1 MEEKYRLLASE
12 IDKTFGFYEVFSVF
26 FLDACIVTEV
36 MTTNAIRVKA
46 KEPQPSRRLGILR
59 IALPL
64 LFSVMFIIGFGWEW
78 NTDSF
83 GLFYAQPEITERFE
97 EGRLIKVP
105 AGGNL
110 QAAIDRANGGD
121 IIELEAGA
129 TYNGQINLT
138 KSNSG
143 KPLTIRSSAA
153 DKLIEGKRVTPADR
167 QHMARIVSGMLGRA
181 ALMASNGASGY
192 RIVGIEFTS
201 TSSRYNYGLVVL
213 GNGETRPENV
223 PTDIEIDRSYIH
235 SNGGRGTVRRG
246 IALNSAHITIKN
258 SYIEGFAYPG
268 EETQGICGWTGT
280 RNVRIYNNYIEGGA
294 ENIMFGGADPAN
306 AELIPTDIEV
316 TGNHL
321 SKSRS
326 WNKDSTMKTAFEL
339 KNAKNVVFKANL
351 ITDNLKGSAFRITV
365 RNQDGKAAFSTI
377 ENVVVRDNIIDTTGD
392 GINILGRDDTHAS
405 QTLRNLTIENNLFLN
420 VGTNVIEG
428 GGYFVLVND
437 GEGIV
442 IRNNTVLNNG
452 NITTF
457 HGAMPR
463 GFEFYDNIVGH
474 GDYGI
479 HGRLDMRSDAA
490 RAMFFNNIFI
500 DLNRI
505 DPSGRSFPP
514 GNEFVSG
521 VSELGFADA
530 ASGDYR
536 LSPNSRFAGKG
547 RDGKNPGA
555 DLISSSLA
563 GLR

>member
-1 MEEKYRLLASE
+1 M
-12 IDKTFGFYEVFSVF
+12 
-26 FLDACIVTEV
+26 
-36 MTTNAIRVKA
+36 
-46 KEPQPSRRLGILR
+46 
-59 IALPL
+59 L
-64 LFSVMFIIGFGWEW
+64 LFGFGWEW
-78 NTDSF
+78 NSDHL
-83 GLFYAQPEITERFE
+83 GLFYSQPEITEMSDG
-97 EGRLIKVP
+97 GRVIKVP

-110 QAAIDRANGGD
+110 QAAVDRAEAGD
-121 IIELEAGA
+121 TIELEAGA
-129 TYNGQINLT
+129 TFSGQIDLT
-138 KSNSG
+138 KKNTA
-143 KPLTIRSSAA
+143 KPVTIISSAA
-153 DKLIEGKRVTPADR
+153 SKLTEGKRVTPADR
-167 QHMARIVSGMLGRA
+167 PHMARIVSGMIGRA
-181 ALMASNGASGY
+181 ALMASNSASGY

-223 PTDIEIDRSYIH
+223 PSDIEIDRSYIH
-235 SNGGRGTVRRG
+235 SNGGRGSVRRG
-246 IALNSAHITIKN
+246 IALNSANTTIKN

-280 RNVRIYNNYIEGGA
+280 RNVRIYNNYVEGGA

-306 AELIPTDIEV
+306 AELIPTDIEA

-326 WNKDSTMKTAFEL
+326 WNKEATMKTLFQL
-339 KNAKNVVFKANL
+339 KNAKNVRFTGNL
-351 ITDNLKGSAFRITV
+351 LTDNLKGSAFRITV

-377 ENVVVRDNIIDTTGD
+377 ENVIIRDNIIDTTGD
-392 GINILGRDDTHAS
+392 GVNILGRDDTYAS

-420 VGTNVIEG
+420 VGTNVLEG

-437 GEGIV
+437 GEGII

-490 RAMFFNNIFI
+490 RAMFFNNIFV

-505 DPSGRSFPP
+505 DPSARSFPP

-530 ASGDYR
+530 AGGDYR

-555 DLISSSLA
+555 GLISSGRGGS
-563 GLR
+563 R

>member
-1 MEEKYRLLASE
+1 
-12 IDKTFGFYEVFSVF
+12 
-26 FLDACIVTEV
+26 
-36 MTTNAIRVKA
+36 MTANAIRVRA
-46 KEPQPSRRLGILR
+46 KERPKRRPSRSLRFALPILVLGIS
-59 IALPL
+59 
-64 LFSVMFIIGFGWEW
+64 LFGFGWEW
-78 NTDSF
+78 NNDRL
-83 GLFYAQPEITERFE
+83 GLFYTQPEILSRTD
-97 EGRLIKVP
+97 GGKLIKVP

-110 QAAIDRANGGD
+110 QAAVDRAEPGD

-129 TYNGQINLT
+129 SYSGQINLT
-138 KSNSG
+138 KKNG
-143 KPLTIRSSAA
+143 TKPVTIISSAA
-153 DKLIEGKRVTPADR
+153 DKLPEGKRVSPADR
-167 QHMARIVSGMLGRA
+167 QNMARIVAGMLGRA

-201 TSSRYNYGLVVL
+201 TSSRYNYGLIVL
-213 GNGETRPENV
+213 GNGEARPESV
-223 PTDIEIDRSYIH
+223 PSNIEIDRSYVH
-235 SNGGRGTVRRG
+235 SNGGRGSVRRG
-246 IALNSAHITIKN
+246 IALNSADTTIKN

-280 RNVRIYNNYIEGGA
+280 RNVRIYNNYVEGGA

-316 TGNHL
+316 SGNHL
-321 SKSRS
+321 RKSRS
-326 WNKDSTMKTAFEL
+326 WNKEATMKTAFEL
-339 KNAKNVVFKANL
+339 KNAKNVVFRGNL

-377 ENVVVRDNIIDTTGD
+377 ENVVIRDNIIDTTGD

-405 QTLRNLTIENNLFLN
+405 QTLRNLIIENNLFIN
-420 VGTNVIEG
+420 VGTNVLEG
-428 GGYFVLVND
+428 GGYFVLIND
-437 GEGIV
+437 GENIV

-457 HGAMPR
+457 HGTMPR

-490 RAMFFNNIFI
+490 RAMFANNVFI

-505 DPSGRSFPP
+505 DASARSFPP

-521 VSELGFADA
+521 INDVGFVDA
-530 ASGDYR
+530 ANGDYR
-536 LSPNSRFAGKG
+536 LSPSSRFAGKG

-555 DLISSSLA
+555 DLAAS
-563 GLR
+563 GLSHLR